1 MIPRARAFGAAEAYA
16 HDSGPH
22 LQLAGYC
29 CAATVLL
36 AGCIAGSQITT
47 IVLSVG
53 SCGGSPCE
61 AYQIVLFPNN
71 TYSYMIYPHRRIF
84 TGPADFSEGARDLVR
99 SPFFRQSNPE
109 TGGHGNWPD
118 EITIYAK
125 FIGGARQISVIPKDA
140 NYAVYR
146 AFAQAVSAPV
156 QQDVAAQRDREEHTL
171 RDPSALLTVSV
182 LHSPLS
188 RCGFYKAVFS
198 RTGDAAIEYAPP
210 PLFTEEA
217 RLPVRH
223 SIAAHISFDTIRNLL
238 ERDRI
243 ASLYEDYPTMGA
255 DQPYVNMKLTYRNSL
270 YTIKANE
277 PKFWPANLRDFI
289 SAVDGLILNQIPN
302 GRRVCSVI
310 PTYFRRPLNPS
321 KR

>member
-1 MIPRARAFGAAEAYA
+1 MMKR
-16 HDSGPH
+16 

-36 AGCIAGSQITT
+36 AGCIASSQITS

-61 AYQIVLFPNN
+61 AYQIALFPNN
-71 TYSYMIYPHRRIF
+71 TYSYSIYPHRRIF
-84 TGPADFSEGARDLVR
+84 TGSADFYEAARNLVR

-125 FIGGARQISVIPKDA
+125 FNGGARQISVIPKDA

-146 AFAQAVSAPV
+146 AFAQAVSKPV
-156 QQDVAAQRDREEHTL
+156 LQDVAAQRDREERTL

-182 LHSPLS
+182 LHSPLL
-188 RCGFYKAVFS
+188 RCGFYKAVFD

-210 PLFTEEA
+210 YLFTKKA

-223 SIAAHISFDTIRNLL
+223 SIAAHIRFDTIRDLIK
-238 ERDRI
+238 RDHM

-255 DQPYVNMKLTYRNSL
+255 DQPYLNITLAYKSSTYS
-270 YTIKANE
+270 IKANE

-289 SAVDGLILNQIPN
+289 SAVDGLVLNQIPN
-302 GRRVCSVI
+302 GRRACSVRATHFS
-310 PTYFRRPLNPS
+310 PTFKP
-321 KR
+321 